1 LKKNK
6 ISKNWLVKRNRD
18 AFFKQSKIQGYRSRS
33 AFKLIEMNKKFKFL
47 KKNLS
52 LLDLGSCPGGWSQ
65 VARKE
70 IIGGK
75 ILAVDIK
82 PMEKIHNVDF
92 IKGNF
97 YEDEIYEKIMVYFNN
112 KVDVVLSDIAT
123 NTTGNKSLDSY
134 RTGELCLNAMSLAKK
149 ILSQDGV
156 FLSKI
161 FMGSIF
167 KEINKKAKKYFKKIV
182 KYKPLSSKKE
192 SKEIYIF
199 CKGILKIWYIMQQC
213 LIIW

>member
-1 LKKNK
+1 MKKNK
-6 ISKNWLVKRNRD
+6 ISKSWLLKQNKD
-18 AFFKQSKIQGYRSRS
+18 PFFKQSKIQGFRSRS

-52 LLDLGSCPGGWSQ
+52 LLDLGSYPGGWSQ
-65 VARKE
+65 VARRE
-70 IIGGK
+70 ITKGK

-82 PMEKIHNVDF
+82 PMEKIYNVDF
-92 IKGNF
+92 IKGDF
-97 YEDEIYEKIMVYFNN
+97 CKDSICEKIIFYFNN
-112 KVDVVLSDIAT
+112 KVDIVLSDMAA
-123 NTTGNKSLDSY
+123 NTSGNKALDSY
-134 RTGELCLNAMSLAKK
+134 KTGELCLKAMNFSRK

-161 FMGSIF
+161 FMGTIF
-167 KEINKKAKKYFKKIV
+167 QEINDKAIKNFKKVI

-199 CKGILKIWYIMQQC
+199 CKGILKI
-213 LIIW
+213 